1 MTPKQIIE
9 AMVIIAEAAVAE
21 HTNRNSD
28 YGGMSMNR
36 AKEDAIKLLRGP
48 GGSDIT
54 QAIHGFTDDE
64 VTIEHKRLIAL
75 TDNVTDENHKLNQ
88 RIDGLIEA
96 NRQLKQKCLEL
107 EVENKKLKIDY
118 CGF

>member
-1 MTPKQIIE
+1 MTPQQTVE
-9 AMVIIAEAAVAE
+9 AMVMIAEAAVSK

-48 GGSDIT
+48 GAHDIT
-54 QAIHGFTDDE
+54 QAIHGFADDE
-64 VTIEHKRLIAL
+64 VTIEKL
-75 TDNVTDENHKLNQ
+75 TQENSN
-88 RIDGLIEA
+88 LIERNEA
-96 NRQLKQKCLEL
+96 LLESNRDLKQRMVVLAE
-107 EVENKKLKIDY
+107 ENEKIKRDY